1 MCGGV
6 TSVFGV
12 NYSFRSFDVRGDPAF
27 FPGLGTALIERNSIR
42 PGIAAGIEQQAPCL
56 CVIIFPAIGQDTFVP
71 IQLKSFRIGVF
82 PATTPTVM
90 CDL

>member
-56 CVIIFPAIGQDTFVP
+56 CVIIFPAIRQDTFVP